1 MKLSCC
7 MIVRDDESTL
17 EACLASIRPHVDE
30 LICVDTGSEDGSPA
44 IAKRYADHWERWTAC
59 NDEQGRIDDFAAARN
74 RSFKMA
80 TGDWVCW
87 IDADDL
93 VRGAENLRRLAE
105 NATSENVRYLLPY
118 EYAHDSAGRVTL
130 LQYRER
136 LMRPAS
142 KFEWVS
148 PVHELCMPRQPM
160 VGTFTDIRDDS
171 VTFVHRQ
178 SQSTKVREPG
188 RNLRILR
195 KYIRRV
201 GDGDPR
207 ALYYYGGELAK
218 AGELGA
224 AVKALKRHIELDN
237 WNDHKCRAMLEIGH
251 IYSRMGLHDDAIR
264 WFSDAMFVR
273 NWPEPLLAL
282 GRTFYEL
289 ARPKDMAEARG
300 YDQEQGYNLRRAAQ
314 WLYRGLEMEE
324 LRDALL
330 FTNPMERYAALETLG
345 AVNAMLGDI
354 DRTIEVC
361 QKALVALPE
370 SAALRSNLDWAL
382 NERRKAGGPQVKS
395 LAIPPELAAPPLVPE
410 QPPEPGKLDLV
421 LFLGPGY
428 EPWSPVTWAANGMG
442 GSETMAWEMA
452 RRLRKLGHRVRVY
465 THCLAEQEGVYEG
478 VEWLRW
484 ERFRGVRCDVLI
496 ASRTPWAV
504 EDHVSANGVDVGGCK
519 YTAAVLWVHDV
530 HVGDFRPEQ
539 QRRIDRILCLS
550 EWHRGYFCQQYPMLD
565 AGKVHVTRN
574 GIDLARFDGTEE
586 RNPHRAIY
594 SSSPD
599 RGLLAAV
606 LAWPKVREKVP
617 DAELHCFYGF
627 ANWEKS
633 ASGSEHTRIAQ
644 LKHLIA
650 TTEGVVMR
658 GKVSQKELAREF
670 MRAGVWCY
678 PTWFS
683 ETSCITAMEAQ
694 AAGCFVVTAPIAA
707 LAETLKGHSMRL
719 KSKWDY
725 PSQPDGNYVEE
736 VVRYTVAQMT
746 AELSRD
752 INRDA
757 AREHFGLDSLA
768 DDWSEMLLEL
778 EAELALNP
786 VPGFKAAE

>member
-7 MIVRDDESTL
+7 MLVRDDESTL

-30 LICVDTGSEDGSPA
+30 LIVVDTGSEDNSPA
-44 IAKRYADHWERWTAC
+44 IAQKYADHWERWTAC

-93 VRGAENLRRLAE
+93 VRGAENLRRLAAA
-105 NATSENVRYLLPY
+105 ATSENVRYLLPY

-142 KFEWVS
+142 KFEWIS

-160 VGTFTDIRDDS
+160 VGTFADVRDDS

-178 SQSTKVREPG
+178 TQSTKVREAG

-195 KYIRRV
+195 KYIKRV

-237 WNDHKCRAMLEIGH
+237 WNDHKCRAMLDIGH

-345 AVNAMLGDI
+345 AVNAMLGDV

-382 NERRKAGGPQVKS
+382 NERRKSKGDVPQ
-395 LAIPPELAAPPLVPE
+395 PELPVATVPA
-410 QPPEPGKLDLV
+410 QPAEPGKLDLV

-428 EPWSPVTWAANGMG
+428 EPWSPETWAANGMG

-504 EDHVSANGVDVGGCK
+504 EDHVSANGVNVGGCK

-599 RGLLAAV
+599 RGLLAAA
-606 LAWPKVREKVP
+606 LAWPKVREQVP
-617 DAELHCFYGF
+617 DAELHIFYGF
-627 ANWEKS
+627 LNWEKS
-633 ASGSEHTRIAQ
+633 ADGPEQARIAQ

-650 TTEGVVMR
+650 TTEGIVMR
-658 GKVSQKELAREF
+658 DRVSQKELAREF

-694 AAGCFVVTAPIAA
+694 AAGCWIVTSPVAA
-707 LAETLKGHSMRL
+707 LTETVRYGEYMLTER
-719 KSKWDY
+719 WDY
-725 PSQPDGNYVEE
+725 PAPPSPAFIAE
-736 VVRYTVAQMT
+736 VAEQT
-746 AELSRD
+746 ANIMSIQAPLVGF
-752 INRDA
+752 DA
-757 AREHFGLDSLA
+757 RQAFGLDTLA
-768 DDWSEMLLEL
+768 YDWSEMLLEL